1 MVAVLGDSMGTLQK
15 GGFGK
20 HHEVTPCWFLIKQHT
35 HPPTPFAEAEQDL
48 MESLDFFL

>member
-1 MVAVLGDSMGTLQK
+1 MLGDSTGTLQK

-20 HHEVTPCWFLIKQHT
+20 RHEVTRRYGFSLSSTPA
-35 HPPTPFAEAEQDL
+35 PPAPFAEAEQDL